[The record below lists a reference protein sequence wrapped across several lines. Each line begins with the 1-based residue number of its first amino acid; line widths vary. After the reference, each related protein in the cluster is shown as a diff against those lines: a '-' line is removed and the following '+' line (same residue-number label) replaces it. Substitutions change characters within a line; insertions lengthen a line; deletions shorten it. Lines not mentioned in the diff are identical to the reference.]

1 MSTKTKAARERRKK
15 RKRQENRKLRNKAE
29 RVEATIL
36 RQGREGDSEGGIL
49 LGGHE
54 LDKLTQEYL
63 LCRLPGESDA
73 ELRARI
79 QLVMINGPT

>member
-1 MSTKTKAARERRKK
+1 MSRRKNNI
-15 RKRQENRKLRNKAE
+15 RRAKRQRQRARARRNQAE
-29 RVEATIL
+29 HVEATIL